1 MYRSK
6 DFVLMDAI
14 DINGKKVGFIRD
26 VLVNFNRGFVVGFSI
41 TPSQIFKKGLSVL
54 KEDILT
60 FHYNM
65 IVKKTSEEELLR
77 LSNFKGMDVLD
88 HKGNVLG
95 MVEDIIFDINN
106 FKIKGLVVSTG
117 FIHNLIHGKKIFLI
131 KDLILGDKSI
141 LYFGDA
147 RKICFTTIPHELME
161 VDNNG

>member
-26 VLVNFNRGFVVGFSI
+26 VLVNFNKGFVIGFSI
-41 TPSQIFKKGLSVL
+41 TPSRMFKRCLSVL
-54 KEDILT
+54 REDILT

-65 IVKKTSEEELLR
+65 IVKKTGEEELLK
-77 LSNFKGMDVLD
+77 LSDFKGMDVID
-88 HKGNVLG
+88 YKGHVLG

-106 FKIKGLVVSTG
+106 FKIKGIVVSTG
-117 FIHNLIHGKKIFLI
+117 FIRNLIHGKKIFLI

-141 LYFGDA
+141 LYFGDSK
-147 RKICFTTIPHELME
+147 RICFTTIPHELLK
-161 VDNNG
+161 VNNDD